1 MQQIPRVV
9 LASALVVVIAVAGA
23 SAARAQA
30 PEAAP
35 AAPAAAGPAAPAPMA
50 SEAAAS
56 VPATPPPAT
65 PAPPPYALPWQLRA
79 AAPASVVRLDS
90 TLAKYENAAGDAGTT
105 VASTLLLSYK
115 LTPTLAPIVRAA
127 LVWNDSPG
135 AATGGGVAVGN
146 PILGAVYGRSIT
158 SAPAWRYAAL
168 AAVAVPIGTG
178 GDKPAGMDATAA
190 AIGSGIRARAGLDNA
205 LFAVNYLTPLVGLD
219 VAYVAGGLTVQAEVT
234 VLQLFRVRNSN
245 QMSGADASRT
255 NATAGLFAGYF
266 FVPWLSGGVE
276 LRHQR
281 WLSTPKLV
289 TATPA
294 ARDTTTFAVGLR
306 GHVRLADKKW
316 LRPGVSYA
324 LGLDDP
330 LKGDKAHL
338 IQLDLPFAF

>member
-1 MQQIPRVV
+1 MQRIRSIL
-9 LASALVVVIAVAGA
+9 LATTLGFATWA
-23 SAARAQA
+23 STARAQPA
-30 PEAAP
+30 PP
-35 AAPAAAGPAAPAPMA
+35 DPAPAPA
-50 SEAAAS
+50 
-56 VPATPPPAT
+56 
-65 PAPPPYALPWQLRA
+65 PYALPWQLRA

-90 TLAKYENAAGDAGTT
+90 TLAAYENAAGDAGTT
-105 VASTLLLSYK
+105 VASTLLVSHK
-115 LTPTLAPIVRAA
+115 LTPTLAPLVRAA

-146 PILGAVYGRSIT
+146 PILGAVYGRSFGHGVA

-168 AAVAVPIGTG
+168 AAVAVPLGTG

-234 VLQLFRVRNSN
+234 VLQLFRVRNSD
-245 QMSGADASRT
+245 QMSGVDATRT
-255 NATAGLFAGYF
+255 NATAGIFAGYF
-266 FVPWLSGGVE
+266 FVPWLSGGLE

-294 ARDTTTFAVGLR
+294 ARDTTTAAVGLR
-306 GHVRLADKKW
+306 GHARLAHKQW

-330 LKGDKAHL
+330 LMGEKAHL